1 MRGRIIH
8 IDFGFILGISP
19 GNVGFE
25 TAPFKMTKEYVNLLD
40 GINSDIYNYFILLL
54 NKGFLEIRKNFDSFV
69 NIIEVMS
76 KSKKYLYLIIIYF
89 LFI

>member
-1 MRGRIIH
+1 MIDIQGKIIH

-40 GINSDIYNYFILLL
+40 GINSEMYKYFLSILT
-54 NKGFLEIRKNFDSFV
+54 KGFLEIR
-69 NIIEVMS
+69 
-76 KSKKYLYLIIIYF
+76 
-89 LFI
+89 

>member
-1 MRGRIIH
+1 MIDIKGRIIH

-40 GINSDIYNYFILLL
+40 GINSDIYNYFLLL
-54 NKGFLEIRKNFDSFV
+54 LKIGFLELRKYYDSFV
-69 NIIEVMS
+69 KVIEIMS
-76 KSKKYLYLIIIYF
+76 KSKF
-89 LFI
+89 NNF